1 MENKCR
7 KTNQQFGS
15 REIKM
20 VDDSRIK
27 KFKRLTLQQ
36 RKQQQQKNSPNT
48 REIWFGNHCTYP
60 SLINYKLSEQ
70 DGWCSKSCRQRTLP
84 NNPLFLY
91 NVIHKLAKSLLLG
104 MPKTSSQHTYTLYHK
119 KTLMGLV
126 YISHSGNVIVFLQCK
141 HFIWSCRENIYCV
154 ACRKG
159 KQTHL
164 NRQIKRVLELI
175 TTIHYPLLYSLS

>member
-1 MENKCR
+1 MTQELKNSRGSLYNREN
-7 KTNQQFGS
+7 NNN
-15 REIKM
+15 
-20 VDDSRIK
+20 K
-27 KFKRLTLQQ
+27 KTLQIQ
-36 RKQQQQKNSPNT
+36 GKFDLVIT
-48 REIWFGNHCTYP
+48 A
-60 SLINYKLSEQ
+60 LIQVSNYKLSEQ

-126 YISHSGNVIVFLQCK
+126 YISHSRNVIVFLQCK